1 VLAAGVTP
9 HIGGVTE
16 AANAR
21 VGVEAAQGIVDLLAG
36 RQLPPSGILKRA
48 ALSANA

>member
-1 VLAAGVTP
+1 MTP

-21 VGVEAAQGIVDLLAG
+21 VGVEAAQGIVDFLAG
-36 RQLPPSGILKRA
+36 RDIPSHRIVNKRKLVEA
-48 ALSANA
+48 QHVAS